1 MKKRILHIFL
11 FAAALALGVLAAA
24 KLTVRK
30 TEVGTLM
37 QENTQADV
45 LFFGTS
51 HVNFGILP
59 GELWAQNGIT
69 AYNCAVN
76 GEPMRVTKWAIRS
89 AVEQKRPKLIVLDV
103 YSLSVWRDNVSAGAV
118 HTSLDWAPLNQTK
131 LEMTKDL
138 LPKEDRMEV
147 LFPFARYHARWEELT
162 KEDFEGKQTLYG
174 GTRGTGIAQYFAPA
188 ELLPQTEMLDEHGQP
203 AEALREIAAY
213 CRKENIPL
221 VLTELPGPNA
231 ADQQRYINAA
241 AQVAKEYDLP
251 YYDMDRMEIV
261 RKETDY
267 NDISMAESG
276 EMGYHLNVSGA
287 GKVTRWLGNVLQS
300 KYALPDHRGESG
312 YEAWAEKYDAYH
324 QQLAAEIASE
334 TNLYTLL
341 LRLTDPGF
349 SAAVVIP
356 QQSNLIHDANAM
368 ALLQNLGLAPDTE
381 RLAQDCYMGVSDT
394 DTASVQ
400 EMWNSGEYSWYN
412 VNGSAVCK
420 VGFERC
426 YQGEPYS
433 NPSVIA
439 GGEDRSHRVYN
450 DLDRQPDKIDVQIVV
465 VDNRSKTVI
474 AAPAFSLSSTLWS
487 YRKS

>member
-30 TEVGTLM
+30 TEMGTLM

-118 HTSLDWAPLNQTK
+118 HSSLDWAPLNQTK

-138 LPKEDRMEV
+138 LPREDRMEV
-147 LFPFARYHARWEELT
+147 LFPFARYHARWRELT

-188 ELLPQTEMLDEHGQP
+188 ELLPQTEMLDEYGQP

-287 GKVTRWLGNVLQS
+287 GKVTRWLGNVLQN

-341 LRLTDPGF
+341 LRLADPGF

-400 EMWNSGEYSWYN
+400 EMWNSGEYSWN
-412 VNGSAVCK
+412 RVDRTACK
-420 VGFERC
+420 VGFVRC
-426 YQGEPYS
+426 NEDEVYQ
-433 NPSVIA
+433 NPGVIA
-439 GGEDRSHRVYN
+439 DGEDYSHRVYN

-487 YRKS
+487 YRKG